1 MTSPANDIAPNQ
13 VTFEFQNYYQ
23 QKKDTPKVSFFFAQ
37 DSAQIQNQLKNI
49 NLEHRIRIFRFC
61 RNFLNDIPVLI
72 DQPVLVQA
80 EDLNDGAAARVEL
93 AQ

>member
-13 VTFEFQNYYQ
+13 VTFAFQKIIN
-23 QKKDTPKVSFFFAQ
+23 KKGHCKVSFFFDQ
-37 DSAQIQNQLKNI
+37 ESTQFKNQLKTI
-49 NLEHRIRIFRFC
+49 KLEHRIRILRFC

-72 DQPVLVQA
+72 DQSVLIQA
-80 EDLNDGAAARVEL
+80 EDLNDGTTARVEL